1 MVGLEHSHSGLAYLI
16 FFAALL
22 NLFLG
27 LTAMT
32 SKQASFVSAP
42 LKWSH
47 LALLWGGRFNLLI
60 GAAYWSYGGWMHL
73 PLNSQWWV
81 ILSVLLW
88 GPIEVMSKRFV
99 GPEVEYLSSGMKP
112 SKRLT
117 VGVGIQLLC
126 ITAIFGIMSAKGYHG

>member
-1 MVGLEHSHSGLAYLI
+1 MTALLHSHSGLAYLI

-32 SKQASFVSAP
+32 AKQASFVSAP

-47 LALLWGGRFNLLI
+47 RILLWGGRFNLLI
-60 GAAYWSYGGWMHL
+60 GAAYWSQGPWINNDL
-73 PLNSQWWV
+73 SSQWWV
-81 ILSVLLW
+81 VLSILLW

-99 GPEVEYLSSGMKP
+99 GPEVEYLASGMKP

-126 ITAIFGIMSAKGYHG
+126 ITAIFGIMSAKGYHV